1 MIDKQS
7 KIPIYY
13 QLEQSMKEQIQ
24 EGELEEHEVLPPERE
39 IAERYSISRMTVRQA
54 LNNLVQEG
62 ILYRQQGKGTFV
74 SAKKMTHVMKDLTS
88 FTEEMRERGFSP
100 GSHFLAFEEVSAP
113 SEVTIQLSVA
123 EGAKVVQIKR
133 VRLANEEPMCIETVW
148 IPRSLFP
155 TLKRTDVESSFYSA
169 VERAGFEI
177 VSAEQSFEASVATRQ
192 EAKRLGISE
201 GSVVMR
207 MKQTSYLET
216 GEAFEFVDSVYRGDR
231 YTFFQTLSR

>member
-74 SAKKMTHVMKDLTS
+74 SAKKDARMKDLTS

-155 TLKRTDVESSFYSA
+155 TLKKTDVESSFYSA